1 MGTSAHSLLL
11 SHPHMISYANISMLP
26 TSALLLGAR
35 AGGLLTDLPT
45 PALPC
50 LRACLSSK
58 REGE

>member
-1 MGTSAHSLLL
+1 
-11 SHPHMISYANISMLP
+11 MISYANISSMLP